1 MMCRRF
7 VLAALLTLAFVHCGT
22 SGGATAAKPSK
33 PEPAAPTF
41 LNRVWQV
48 VEASDIALGTYYVFL
63 SDNTLLV
70 TAPGAATPTLGR
82 WHFAGGGV
90 VIIEGGYRYPAD
102 ILEASAERLALRLH
116 RPGGAVDVRMAGVP

>member
-1 MMCRRF
+1 MMDRRF
-7 VLAALLTLAFVHCGT
+7 VLAALLILGSVGCGT
-22 SGGATAAKPSK
+22 SRGTTAAQPAKPA
-33 PEPAAPTF
+33 PAPPSF

-48 VEASDIALGTYYVFL
+48 VDAPDIAAGTYYVFL

-82 WHFAGGGV
+82 WHFAGGGM

-102 ILEASAERLALRLH
+102 ILEASADRLALRIH
-116 RPGGAVDVRMAGVP
+116 RPGGAVDVRMAAVR

>member
-1 MMCRRF
+1 MMHRRLAF
-7 VLAALLTLAFVHCGT
+7 AALLALMSVGCGMV
-22 SGGATAAKPSK
+22 GGATAAKPAK
-33 PEPAAPTF
+33 PAPAPPSF

-48 VEASDIALGTYYVFL
+48 VEAPDIAAGTYYVFL

-102 ILEASAERLALRLH
+102 ILEAGADRLALRLH
-116 RPGGAVDVRMAGVP
+116 RPGGAVDVRMEAVR